1 MSCPARFAFLAIV
14 FGALALLCANTASA
28 GATTRSAVEAAAQ
41 HHESA
46 GAARLVASHASVSL
60 RAGRLSGAVTTSN
73 VGNVGAPATV
83 ATVRL
88 SRNGRKIVV
97 HVGRFDV
104 PALRPHHHQRLA
116 FSLAVPPHAT
126 AGRYRVE
133 VCLDVLRHVK
143 QRSRRL
149 VCTGAGIVLLRSAS
163 TRTTTPPFDISP
175 PSDVESLSCPSAT
188 FCVAVTGDGGA
199 YTFGGRS
206 WSAADHIDTALT
218 DVSCPSASFCAAVDT
233 SGHALTFNGK
243 SWSVPV
249 TIDTDGVGGSVSC
262 PSASFCAVT
271 DYYGHAETFNGTGWS
286 SPTFIDGSY
295 FLPGSDVG
303 TNSVSCSSASSC
315 FTIDDNNNVV
325 SFDGRAWSVS
335 TRLGPLHPDET
346 GIWHVSCPSA
356 SFCAALDSAGYTLTY
371 DGESWSP
378 DVWLA
383 PYQAAFTG
391 IACSSASF
399 CIGLDIDGLT
409 YSYDSRYW
417 TGPTATGLPHSAAA
431 ISCTSRSFCGSV
443 SGDGVGTEFNGLAW
457 VAARPIVPFP
467 VPAQQ
472 VTKIAC
478 VPVAQPNGE
487 TICS

>member
-1 MSCPARFAFLAIV
+1 MTPSWHDRPRRSAFAGSPTTEDPAAVADKVRPLASSALSSEIACASVSRARSRSAIARDRRAIKRDMSCPARFAFLAIV

-116 FSLAVPPHAT
+116 FSLVVPPHAT

-175 PSDVESLSCPSAT
+175 RPTSSRCHARRPPSAL
-188 FCVAVTGDGGA
+188 
-199 YTFGGRS
+199 RS
-206 WSAADHIDTALT
+206 QVMEA
-218 DVSCPSASFCAAVDT
+218 
-233 SGHALTFNGK
+233 
-243 SWSVPV
+243 
-249 TIDTDGVGGSVSC
+249 
-262 PSASFCAVT
+262 
-271 DYYGHAETFNGTGWS
+271 
-286 SPTFIDGSY
+286 
-295 FLPGSDVG
+295 
-303 TNSVSCSSASSC
+303 
-315 FTIDDNNNVV
+315 
-325 SFDGRAWSVS
+325 R
-335 TRLGPLHPDET
+335 TR
-346 GIWHVSCPSA
+346 
-356 SFCAALDSAGYTLTY
+356 
-371 DGESWSP
+371 
-378 DVWLA
+378 
-383 PYQAAFTG
+383 
-391 IACSSASF
+391 
-399 CIGLDIDGLT
+399 
-409 YSYDSRYW
+409 
-417 TGPTATGLPHSAAA
+417 SAAA
-431 ISCTSRSFCGSV
+431 RGARLTTSTQHSQ
-443 SGDGVGTEFNGLAW
+443 TYP
-457 VAARPIVPFP
+457 ARPHPF
-467 VPAQQ
+467 AQRSTQ
-472 VTKIAC
+472 ADTH
-478 VPVAQPNGE
+478 
-487 TICS
+487 